1 MAEESRS
8 SFASPIPLIAAALLA
23 AGVLVKNA
31 PLETA
36 RPAGDGHGTSLSQIG
51 YQDVEA
57 RLWQDPF
64 AVRAVALPPRDLR
77 QQRNPARDDPQ
88 HSPEKLSQLVDR
100 ALEQDPNLE
109 IVGAM
114 VFGRTYA
121 EDAEMRRR
129 ARYAVISGLHKSGY
143 EPDNADGLGYAWM
156 PSEVRETADL
166 GARLPEIVPYEWFT
180 KTERGTNRLLLVWIQ
195 EEALGDKPIRAL
207 NRLAEKLICS
217 YRESLASAAPARVR
231 AVRIAEAAK
240 ECVERMSK
248 RILRVVG
255 PSGSGTL
262 EAIRDELGTRF
273 SHEYRPPERSVLIE
287 LNSAG
292 ATIANRHIPGLAIL
306 ERAERDDFAD
316 SAPMHYKILLRRLA
330 TTDDKLAGALADELV
345 TLRGLADPKPGVG
358 DDGRNRCGTVVLI
371 SEADTNYG
379 RILGGELD
387 RAIRN
392 RCQEE
397 GKEPP
402 RVLRT
407 SYFRGLDG
415 LVSAPTKADDAASG
429 SKDREKG
436 SAGKS
441 AGDDVQLL
449 AGQRE
454 RAEGRTQLDYLRRLG
469 AELVDLDEG
478 ERRAGRSGIKAV
490 GILGNDVYDKLLILQ
505 ALHRTL
511 PHATFFTTDLDARLL
526 HPDQAAWARNL
537 VVASGYGLSLRDSL
551 QAGVPAF
558 RDSYQAGAYF
568 ATLTALHYP
577 IQAALAT
584 KAGKW
589 FDRAQLFE
597 IGRTRPV
604 ELTRG
609 NGLLRNAAE
618 ESRED
623 PCSLAAPERCDS
635 IYQDPEISGTSRFVA
650 ALAAHWMLFGLA
662 GIAGILLLAATSRTV
677 WAHPAVFW
685 GGIAAFACAF
695 GWVTYVAMKDDRSGR
710 GEPLE
715 WFEGVSLW
723 PTIYLLVLASLLA
736 SALLVYG
743 WWLMRRSS
751 LRLHRR
757 FFGETKRGRASRV
770 EAPVTDDSPPGGGEP
785 VLQFER
791 YLGKTGLLLAF
802 IEQRVAPRGRPPAGK
817 PNRRHLSAF
826 IPFMAYGAWGDRT
839 EVAHQAEDGQRVDAR
854 SVWRVHCWN
863 GQLLP
868 STVRVGLSL
877 ALFMWIS
884 AVAFFFDPLNL
895 PYRGEAAKAWASYAT
910 LASLVLC
917 GALVFV
923 VVDATRR
930 ATRLIRCITDRRTRW
945 PDRVIA
951 KHVRETR
958 LPERH
963 LEHWIDFRA
972 VVELTKSVNTFI
984 YFPFFVLLLL
994 VVARSTLFDSLN
1006 FPLPLVAVLCGAV
1019 LYLVYCAMS
1028 LRSTAEN
1035 ARSVALSHYR
1045 DQLLLAK
1052 SGQVPDV
1059 PATSGGPVDA
1069 EKLRAQLE
1077 EIIERIK
1084 STKDGAFAPLL
1095 QQPFLKGLLIPFGGF
1110 GGMSLL
1116 EHFAIS
1122 PF

>member
-1 MAEESRS
+1 MAAEESRS
-8 SFASPIPLIAAALLA
+8 SFASPVPLIAVALLA

-36 RPAGDGHGTSLSQIG
+36 RPAGDGHSTSLSQIG

-77 QQRNPARDDPQ
+77 QQRHPARDDPQ
-88 HSPEKLSQLVDR
+88 HSPEKLSQLGDR

-114 VFGRTYA
+114 VFGGTYA
-121 EDAEMRRR
+121 EGVEMRRR

-156 PSEVRETADL
+156 PHEVRETADL

-180 KTERGTNRLLLVWIQ
+180 KTERGTDRLLLVWIQ
-195 EEALGDKPIRAL
+195 EEALGNKPIRAL
-207 NRLAEKLICS
+207 NQLAEKLICS
-217 YRESLASAAPARVR
+217 YRESLASAALEKVR

-240 ECVERMSK
+240 DCVERMSK
-248 RILRVVG
+248 RSLRVIG

-262 EAIRDELGTRF
+262 KAIHDELV

-292 ATIANRHIPGLAIL
+292 ATIANRHVPGLAIL
-306 ERAERDDFAD
+306 ERAERGDFVD
-316 SAPMHYKILLRRLA
+316 SAPTRYKVLLRRLT

-345 TLRGLADPKPGVG
+345 TLRGLADPKLGVG

-371 SEADTNYG
+371 SEADTTYG
-379 RILGGELD
+379 RILGEELD
-387 RAIRN
+387 QAIRK
-392 RCQEE
+392 RCEQE

-402 RVLRT
+402 PVKRT

-415 LVSAPTKADDAASG
+415 LVSAPTKADDAASA

-436 SAGKS
+436 SAGKP
-441 AGDDVQLL
+441 AGDEVQLL

-469 AELVDLDEG
+469 AELVEVDEG
-478 ERRAGRSGIKAV
+478 ERRDGRSGIKAV

-505 ALHRTL
+505 ALHRSL

-526 HPDQAAWARNL
+526 HPDQTAWARNL
-537 VVASGYGLSLRDSL
+537 VVASGYGFSLRDRL

-568 ATLTALHYP
+568 ATLTALSNQL
-577 IQAALAT
+577 QAALKE
-584 KAGKW
+584 KARKW

-609 NGLLRNAAE
+609 EGLRWGVAE
-618 ESRED
+618 EGREN
-623 PCSLAAPERCDS
+623 PCALEAPERCDL

-662 GIAGILLLAATSRTV
+662 GIAGILLVAATSRTV

-695 GWVTYVAMKDDRSGR
+695 GWVTYVAMKDDQSGR

-723 PTIYLLVLASLLA
+723 PTVYLLVLASLLA
-736 SALLVYG
+736 TALLVYG

-757 FFGETKRGRASRV
+757 FFGETKRGRASRG
-770 EAPVTDDSPPGGGEP
+770 EAPVTDEGPPGGTQP

-817 PNRRHLSAF
+817 VNRRHLSAF
-826 IPFMAYGAWGDRT
+826 IPFMAYSTWSNRT
-839 EVAHQAEDGQRVDAR
+839 EMAHQAEDVQRVDAR

-877 ALFMWIS
+877 GLFMWLSI
-884 AVAFFFDPLNL
+884 VAFFFDPLNL
-895 PYRGEAAKAWASYAT
+895 PYRGETAHVWASYAT

-958 LPERH
+958 LPEQH
-963 LEHWIDFRA
+963 LEHWIDLRA

-984 YFPFFVLLLL
+984 YFPFLVLLLL
-994 VVARSTLFDSLN
+994 VVARSSLFDSLN
-1006 FPLPLVAVLCGAV
+1006 FPLPLVAVLCGVV
-1019 LYLVYCAMS
+1019 LYLVYCAVS
-1028 LRSTAEN
+1028 LRSAAEN
-1035 ARSVALSHYR
+1035 ARSVALSHYK

-1052 SGQVPDV
+1052 GGQVPDV
-1059 PATSGGPVDA
+1059 PSTNAVPVDA
-1069 EKLRAQLE
+1069 GKLRAQLE

-1116 EHFAIS
+1116 EYFAIS